1 MGIAILFGT
10 MKVSTFKENGAMQ
23 RESAFPS
30 LLIAK
35 SNQLRGFLL
44 QVTEHTTRKCFKKY
58 IDLEKKKEIYWF
70 IRISEMFRRVSF
82 KDGLLRT
89 PATFPCN
96 SLYLALF

>member
-23 RESAFPS
+23 SESAFPS

-58 IDLEKKKEIYWF
+58 IDLEKKKKYIGLSVFLKCSGEL
-70 IRISEMFRRVSF
+70 VSRMVCL
-82 KDGLLRT
+82 GLLLLS
-89 PATFPCN
+89 PAI
-96 SLYLALF
+96 LFI